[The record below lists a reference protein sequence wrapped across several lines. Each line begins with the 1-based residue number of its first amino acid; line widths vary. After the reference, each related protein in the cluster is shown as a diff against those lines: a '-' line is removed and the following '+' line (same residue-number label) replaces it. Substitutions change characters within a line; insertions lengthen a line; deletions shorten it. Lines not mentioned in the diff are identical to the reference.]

1 MSKRRNHENPLKRL
15 PHPVLV
21 LLDGHSL
28 AFRAFHAL
36 PQNLRTSKGELTNA
50 TYGFTSMLLNVLRD
64 VDPEYI
70 AVAFDVGRTFRHD
83 AFEAYKAQR
92 PETPETLHHQV
103 ERIKEIVQA
112 FNIPIFTMEG
122 YEADDV
128 IGTLARQAEA
138 QGIDVLIVTGDTD
151 AFQLI
156 SPKVRV
162 MTSGR
167 RFSDIV
173 IYDEEKVRARYGLS
187 PQQLV
192 DYKALVGDK
201 SDNIPGVRGIGPKT
215 ATALLQ
221 TYGSLE
227 GIYEHLDEIKPDRVR
242 RALEEYR
249 ELAFKARDLV
259 RIHTDLPLQLD
270 LEACRTRQFDKEKVL
285 ALFRELE
292 FRSLIPRLPEPESS
306 PPSAP
311 VQPPLFHSLTAEGN
325 ETRTEVAPLIVD
337 TDLALN
343 RLHSVLKAADRIA
356 FDVET
361 DSLDQHRA
369 RLVGLALAWGPTVEQ
384 SAYIPVAHA
393 DASGLAWERVREM
406 LTPFLSREDVL
417 YLAHNAKYD
426 LTVLQRHGL
435 DVRGQVADTMIMA
448 WLINPSRRRLGLK
461 ELAFNEFGIEMTEI
475 TDLIGKGRHQITMD
489 MVPVPQAASYAAADV
504 AVTWRL
510 YNHLLPQL
518 RERELERLFWD
529 VEMPLVPVLI
539 AMERHGVLLDVD
551 FLNELSRTLTKRLL
565 DIEEEI
571 YRLVG
576 YRFNVNSTQQLSDVL
591 FGTLGLPTVGLR
603 KTKSGHYS
611 TAAGVLEKLRGR
623 HPVVDLVLEQR
634 QLQKLLSTYINS
646 LPKMVN
652 PETGRVHT
660 DFNQTGAET
669 GRLTSNSP
677 NLQNIPIRTEI
688 GRLIRKAFIAPPE
701 HVLLAADYSQVE
713 LRILAHVS
721 GDPTLI
727 QAFKEGR
734 DIHAHTASLVYG
746 VPIEDVT
753 PQMRRVAKMTNFAI
767 SYGVTGHGL
776 AERTDMTRE
785 EATTFIAEYFKTY
798 PKVKEY
804 IERVKQ
810 EVREKGYVQTLL
822 GRRRYFPELLPGS
835 GASRVLRQA
844 AERAAINHPIQGT
857 AADIIKIAMIRLYHR
872 LREEGL
878 RSAMILQVHDELV
891 LEVPEEEVEHVIPL
905 VRDAMENAYTL
916 VVPLKVDIEIGPN
929 WYEMEKIAEVGDQ
942 GNRDN
947 GSTRTP

>member
-1 MSKRRNHENPLKRL
+1 MSRRKANHNPLKLL

-70 AVAFDVGRTFRHD
+70 AVAFDVGRTFRHE
-83 AFEAYKAQR
+83 AFAEYKAQR
-92 PETPETLHHQV
+92 PETPEILHRQV
-103 ERIKEIVQA
+103 ERIKEIVRA
-112 FNIPIFTMEG
+112 FNIPIFTLEG

-138 QGIDVLIVTGDTD
+138 RDLDVLIVSGDTD

-173 IYDEEKVRARYGLS
+173 IYDEEKVRERYGLS
-187 PQQLV
+187 PAQLV
-192 DYKALVGDK
+192 DYKALIGDK
-201 SDNIPGVRGIGPKT
+201 SDNIPGVRGVGPKT
-215 ATALLQ
+215 ATTLLQ
-221 TYGSLE
+221 KYGSLE
-227 GIYEHLDEIKPDRVR
+227 GIYEHLEEIKPERVR
-242 RALEEYR
+242 RALAEHKDTVFR
-249 ELAFKARDLV
+249 ARDLV
-259 RIHTDLPLQLD
+259 RIRTDLPLQLD
-270 LEACRTRQFDKEKVL
+270 LEACRTRHFDKEDVL

-292 FRSLIPRLPEPESS
+292 FRSLIPRLPEPETPTPRRSE
-306 PPSAP
+306 PS
-311 VQPPLFHSLTAEGN
+311 QPPLFDTL
-325 ETRTEVAPLIVD
+325 EVAGESSAAAPLPLIVD
-337 TDLALN
+337 SDATLERLVAAL
-343 RLHSVLKAADRIA
+343 SSAQRIA

-361 DSLDQHRA
+361 DNIDQHRA
-369 RLVGLALAWGPTVEQ
+369 ALVGLALAWGPTMEEA
-384 SAYIPVAHA
+384 AYVPVAHTKHTA
-393 DASGLAWERVREM
+393 LPWEQVRTALAPLFARG
-406 LTPFLSREDVL
+406 DVL
-417 YLAHNAKYD
+417 YVAHNAKYD

-435 DVRGQVADTMIMA
+435 DVHGRVADTMIMA

-475 TDLIGKGRHQITMD
+475 TELIGKGRQQITMD
-489 MVPVPQAASYAAADV
+489 MVSVAQAAPYAAADV
-504 AVTWRL
+504 TVTLRL
-510 YNHLLPQL
+510 YDHLLPQL
-518 RERELERLFWD
+518 RSRDLERLFWD
-529 VEMPLVPVLI
+529 IEMPLVPVLI
-539 AMERHGVLLDVD
+539 AMERHGVLVDVE
-551 FLNELSRTLTKRLL
+551 FLNELSRRLTKRLL
-565 DIEEEI
+565 EIEEEI

-591 FGTLGLPTVGLR
+591 FGTLGLPATGLR

-611 TAAGVLEKLRGR
+611 TAASVLEKLRGR

-646 LPKMVN
+646 LPRMVN
-652 PETGRVHT
+652 PETGRIHT

-669 GRLTSNSP
+669 GRLASNSP

-688 GRLIRKAFIAPPE
+688 GRLIRKAFIAPAG

-727 QAFKEGR
+727 RAFKEGR

-746 VPIEDVT
+746 VPIDQVT

-785 EATTFIAEYFKTY
+785 EATAFIAEYFRTY

-804 IERVKQ
+804 IERVKR

-822 GRRRYFPELLPGS
+822 GRRRYFPELLPDS
-835 GASRVLRQA
+835 GVSRTLRQA

-857 AADIIKIAMIRLYHR
+857 AADIIKIAMIRLHRR
-872 LREEGL
+872 LRDAGL

-891 LEVPEEEVEHVIPL
+891 LEVPQSEVETVIPI

-916 VVPLKVDIEIGPN
+916 IVPLKVDIEIGPN
-929 WYEMEKIAEVGDQ
+929 WYEMEKITGEA
-942 GNRDN
+942 
-947 GSTRTP
+947 